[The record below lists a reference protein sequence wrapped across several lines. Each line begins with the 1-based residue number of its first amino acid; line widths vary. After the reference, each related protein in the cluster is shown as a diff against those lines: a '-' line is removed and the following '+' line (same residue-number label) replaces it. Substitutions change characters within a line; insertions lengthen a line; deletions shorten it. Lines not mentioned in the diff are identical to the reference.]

1 MELGYTKK
9 TAKSYDEAIKSVEQA
24 TEHYG
29 FKVINRLDMGGILKS
44 KGFEREPIMVL
55 EVCHA
60 PSASSVLKQN
70 IDISL
75 LLPCKVNIYTQQGET
90 YISGLDPAV
99 MKQFFDD
106 ETIQR
111 IADEVEEKI
120 KGIVDEAAN

>member
-24 TEHYG
+24 TEHHG